1 MHKENNIWKSF
12 QKKSL
17 DEFKAKNL
25 TLTMPLASPFGKQ
38 GDGKYVDQGPS
49 ARPEMRKGLD

>member
-1 MHKENNIWKSF
+1 
-12 QKKSL
+12 
-17 DEFKAKNL
+17 
-25 TLTMPLASPFGKQ
+25 MPLASPFGKQ